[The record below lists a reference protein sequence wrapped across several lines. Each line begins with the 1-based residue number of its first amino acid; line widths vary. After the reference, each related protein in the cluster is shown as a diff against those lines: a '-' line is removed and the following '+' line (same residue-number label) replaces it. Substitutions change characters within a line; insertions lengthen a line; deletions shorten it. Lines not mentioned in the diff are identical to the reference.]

1 VSYEEALPAASHP
14 QDSGLMVRSLDF
26 YFPLVHE
33 PPCNP
38 FECHFGR
45 PARLPTGVAVSPV
58 SSSAGNV
65 AASQRVRWAVL
76 EEKVEVET
84 LVSVPPP
91 EPRGR

>member
-14 QDSGLMVRSLDF
+14 QDSRLMVRSLDF

-45 PARLPTGVAVSPV
+45 SARLPTGVAVSPV
-58 SSSAGNV
+58 SSSAGSA

-84 LVSVPPP
+84 LVSLSLP